1 MPNNYRNKNNT
12 ILIEILYYPNFRDF
26 LILTFVFCQFSNYIQ
41 AKYIVMNYLYNNQE
55 IDEDQEWYDGLAH
68 QEESEM
74 KEAIKIQDP
83 ISAMTLSEPIII
95 DLGTNLRHVLDKMQ
109 ENKINCI
116 LTLEDGILGGILTE
130 RDILLKVTG
139 KGFDLDLT
147 TIDEFIT
154 PNPESVTPDDPL
166 AYALNKMYIGGFRNV
181 PVVNDELYPIGIIG
195 INDIIASIADY
206 FHGDIINLPPLD
218 KFVDTN
224 TQEGG

>member
-1 MPNNYRNKNNT
+1 
-12 ILIEILYYPNFRDF
+12 
-26 LILTFVFCQFSNYIQ
+26 
-41 AKYIVMNYLYNNQE
+41 MNYLFNSQE
-55 IDEDQEWYDGLAH
+55 LGEDQEWYDSLDH
-68 QEESEM
+68 EKESEM

-83 ISAMTLSEPIII
+83 ISRLSLTEPMII
-95 DLGTNLRHVLDKMQ
+95 DLGTNLRHVLDRMQ

-116 LTLEDGILGGILTE
+116 LTLQNEVLGGILTE

-154 PNPESVTPDDPL
+154 TNPESVTPDDPL
-166 AYALNKMYIGGFRNV
+166 AYALNKMYVGGFRNV
-181 PVVNDELYPIGIIG
+181 PVVNDEQYPIGIIG
-195 INDIIASIADY
+195 ITDIIASIADY
-206 FHGDIINLPPLD
+206 FHSDIINLPPLD